1 MPQEIVVPVL
11 HINIKKNTDVS
22 QVNVD
27 ILGKQANITTANLS
41 VKLYQVDIANEKTKG
56 VTLRLGFYDST
67 GDIVSDSVVMTF
79 DSTNNDS
86 LQREQKHTFRFKNT
100 ISQLNG
106 QEVVLRMER
115 QIENTDQYAPYRE
128 EVYKVKV
135 MFEVEW

>member
-1 MPQEIVVPVL
+1 
-11 HINIKKNTDVS
+11 
-22 QVNVD
+22 
-27 ILGKQANITTANLS
+27 
-41 VKLYQVDIANEKTKG
+41 
-56 VTLRLGFYDST
+56 
-67 GDIVSDSVVMTF
+67 MTF

-86 LQREQKHTFRFKNT
+86 LQREQKHTFRFRNT